1 MVTAGAANPVDPA
14 ELLALARDVVA
25 RAAELVTAARTRA
38 LGQVSTKSTPTD
50 PVTAADRAAERFVVD
65 TLLAARPGDGV
76 LGEEGAERRGTSGVR
91 WVLDPIDGTVNFLYG
106 IPAYAV
112 SLAVQVDGATV
123 AGVVRNVVT
132 GEEWTAT
139 RGGGAYRG
147 DTRLRGSAAVRLDR
161 ALVGTG
167 FGYDADRR
175 RHQARV
181 VAEILPVV
189 RDIRRIG
196 SAALDLCGAAE
207 GRLDAY
213 YERGLSPWDLA
224 AGELIAREAG
234 LLVTGLRGRPAGE
247 AMTVAA
253 PPALH
258 APLHDLLVA
267 LDADEAGSGA
277 G

>member
-1 MVTAGAANPVDPA
+1 MVAAGAANPVDPA

-25 RAAELVTAARTRA
+25 RAAALITTARTEA
-38 LGQVSTKSTPTD
+38 LGDVSSKSSPTD

-65 TLLAARPGDGV
+65 TLLAARPTDGV
-76 LGEEGAERRGTSGVR
+76 LGEEGAERPGTSGVR
-91 WVLDPIDGTVNFLYG
+91 WVVDPIDGTVNFLYG

-112 SLAVQVDGATV
+112 SLAAEVDGVTM

-139 RGGGAYRG
+139 HGGGAYR
-147 DTRLRGSAAVRLDR
+147 DQTRLRGSSAVRLDR

-167 FGYDADRR
+167 FGYDAERR

-181 VAEILPVV
+181 VAEVLPRV

-196 SAALDLCGAAE
+196 SAALDLCAAAE

-224 AGELIAREAG
+224 AGELVAAEAG
-234 LLVTGLRGRPAGE
+234 LRVTGLRGRPPGE
-247 AMTVAA
+247 AMTLAA

-258 APLHDLLVA
+258 APLHDLLVE
-267 LDADEAGSGA
+267 LDADEAGAA